1 MYDFILALG
10 KKKKKKKKKKKR
22 GKIIKIKLF
31 NFHEPRFFIS
41 EHRYIELFLNSTPAG
56 RSDGGM
62 SGGGAGFG
70 GGGNMADNFD
80 NMGGN
85 MEGNMGMMGMNKA
98 QMNMM
103 AQAGDYCLIG
113 PEIAKLI

>member
-1 MYDFILALG
+1 M
-10 KKKKKKKKKKKR
+10 
-22 GKIIKIKLF
+22 
-31 NFHEPRFFIS
+31 FIS

-113 PEIAKLI
+113 PEIAKLNLSEHKVYPAYKSRNIQKYGFNSL